1 MIDLR
6 MNVYPYS
13 DEADSPFLRCRAK
26 SDDVTPDED
35 FEPSVQEADEIL
47 KEP

>member
-1 MIDLR
+1 

-13 DEADSPFLRCRAK
+13 DEAKAPFLRCRAK

-35 FEPSVQEADEIL
+35 FDISAQDLEEIK
-47 KEP
+47 KELG